1 MSHSIIRS
9 CRFIG
14 GAIVLA
20 TLQACGS
27 GGQYADLDNYMAQ
40 SKQEA
45 ATRGSI
51 DPIPAFRPYQ
61 AFTYSATAMRA
72 PFDIPVDVKELLS
85 MNGPS
90 SDVRPDENRTKE
102 YLERFNLEG
111 LQMVGSLEQRGQL
124 WVLMDDQ
131 NGLVHRVTVGN
142 FMGRNH
148 GRIVEVSESQ
158 VSVIEIVSSGESS
171 WIERPRTIKLREP
184 EVDDG

>member
-1 MSHSIIRS
+1 MSHSLIRS
-9 CRFIG
+9 YRILG
-14 GAIVLA
+14 SVVLLA
-20 TLQACGS
+20 MLQACGS

-184 EVDDG
+184 EVGDG

>member
-1 MSHSIIRS
+1 MSHSTSRS
-9 CRFIG
+9 SRIAG
-14 GAIVLA
+14 SVMLLLL
-20 TLQACGS
+20 LQGCGS

-45 ATRGSI
+45 AARGSI

-90 SDVRPDENRTKE
+90 SDVKPDENRTKE

>member
-1 MSHSIIRS
+1 MSHSTSRLS
-9 CRFIG
+9 RFLGSVILL
-14 GAIVLA
+14 AVL
-20 TLQACGS
+20 QGCGS
-27 GGQYADLDNYMAQ
+27 GGQYADLDNFMAQ

>member
-1 MSHSIIRS
+1 MSHFISRSIQ
-9 CRFIG
+9 
-14 GAIVLA
+14 IVFSLIALA
-20 TLQACGS
+20 LLQACGS

-40 SKQEA
+40 AKQEA

-61 AFTYSATAMRA
+61 AFSYSATAMRA
-72 PFDIPVDVKELLS
+72 PFDVPVDVKELLS

-90 SDVRPDENRTKE
+90 SDVKPDENRTKE
-102 YLERFNLEG
+102 YLERYNLEG

-158 VSVIEIVSSGESS
+158 VSVIEIVSSGENS

-184 EVDDG
+184 VSDDG